1 VRVRESPYDGG
12 VLPSEPHSPGP
23 GELIAAGGVAYVDDR
38 FDEARA
44 QWEQAFR
51 ALHDVGAS
59 AAAAR
64 VATLLGELH
73 WGGLGN
79 ASIGRGWLER
89 ARRLLD
95 DAGPCVEWGYWELA
109 RLACDRPDIV
119 ALEQAADRALALAI
133 EYADTALQT
142 RALADGGFARVC
154 QGRLTEG
161 FARLDE
167 ALAALTGGEVTD
179 PFAVSTSWCAL
190 LSACDRA
197 GDPERARE
205 WLRAVQAGVLGPADG
220 RPRMLGA
227 HCQIALGGV
236 LCSVGR
242 LVEAEEALSVAL
254 EPGGGATFA
263 QRVLATA
270 RLAELRVR
278 SGRLDEAAELL
289 ATIADVEA
297 AVWPLALLHVARNE
311 FAEAIGV
318 LRRGLEA
325 VTGDVLRQAQWLSLL
340 VEAQLA
346 TPDAISAAAATDR
359 LRQLAEATDS
369 TVVGAYAALASGR
382 IAAGTNDLR
391 AAAELLASAERRFDE
406 AERPVEMAQARLARA
421 EAIQTEAPFDAVGL
435 ARAVHATAVRHD
447 LPGLRDRSAALL
459 RRLGATPPRNAS
471 ASNSVATLTAREVEI
486 LDGLRQGDSNA
497 QIAGRLFLSPKT
509 VEHHVSRIFVK
520 LGVRTRAEAAAVAA
534 SAGPLAGG

>member
-1 VRVRESPYDGG
+1 MPLPD
-12 VLPSEPHSPGP
+12 LPSEPASAGP
-23 GELIAAGGVAYVDDR
+23 GELIAAGGAAYVDDR

-44 QWEQAFR
+44 LWEQAFR

-95 DAGPCVEWGYWELA
+95 EAGPCVEWGYWELA
-109 RLACDRPDIV
+109 RLACDRPDV
-119 ALEQAADRALALAI
+119 LALEQAADRALALAI

-154 QGRLTEG
+154 QGQLAEG

-167 ALAALTGGEVTD
+167 ALAALTSGEVTD

-197 GDPERARE
+197 GDPERAAE
-205 WLRAVQAGVLGPADG
+205 WLRAVRADVLAPSGG
-220 RPRMLGA
+220 RPRMLSA

-242 LVEAEEALSVAL
+242 WTEAEEALAVAL
-254 EPGGGATFA
+254 DPGGGATFA
-263 QRVLATA
+263 QRVVATA

-278 SGRLDEAAELL
+278 SGRVDEAAELV
-289 ATIADVEA
+289 AMIADADE

-311 FAEAIGV
+311 FAEAVGV

-325 VTGDVLRQAQWLSLL
+325 ITGDALRQAQWLSLL

-346 TPDAISAAAATDR
+346 TPDPISAAATADR
-359 LRQLAEATDS
+359 LRHLAGTTDS
-369 TVVGAYAALASGR
+369 AVVGAYAALAGGR
-382 IAAGTNDLR
+382 VAASTDDVP
-391 AAAELLASAERRFDE
+391 AATELLISAETRFDE
-406 AERPVEMAQARLARA
+406 AERPVEMAQARLIRA
-421 EAIQTEAPFDAVGL
+421 EVIQTEAPFDAIGL
-435 ARAVHATAVRHD
+435 ARAVHATAVRHH
-447 LPGLRDRSAALL
+447 LPWLRDRSAALL

-471 ASNSVATLTAREVEI
+471 ASNSMATLTAREVEI

-534 SAGPLAGG
+534 SAAPLAGG

>member
-1 VRVRESPYDGG
+1 MPLSD
-12 VLPSEPHSPGP
+12 LPSEPASAGP
-23 GELIAAGGVAYVDDR
+23 GELIAAGAAAYVDDR

-44 QWEQAFR
+44 RWEQAFR
-51 ALHDVGAS
+51 ALYDVRAP

-95 DAGPCVEWGYWELA
+95 EAGPCVEWGYWELA

-119 ALEQAADRALALAI
+119 ALEQAADRAMALAI

-154 QGRLTEG
+154 QGRLVEG

-167 ALAALTGGEVTD
+167 ALAALTSGEVTD

-197 GDPERARE
+197 GDPERAGE
-205 WLRAVQAGVLGPADG
+205 WLRAVRASVLAPAGG

-236 LCSVGR
+236 MCSVGR
-242 LVEAEEALSVAL
+242 WADAEETLAAALDS
-254 EPGGGATFA
+254 GGGATFA

-278 SGRLDEAAELL
+278 SGRVDEAAELV
-289 ATIADVEA
+289 ATIADTEA
-297 AVWPLALLHVARNE
+297 AVWPAALVHLARNE
-311 FAEAIGV
+311 PNQAVAT
-318 LRRGLEA
+318 LRRGVDA
-325 VTGDVLRQAQWLSLL
+325 VTGDLLRQGQWLSLL

-346 TPDAISAAAATDR
+346 APDRGGAAATADR
-359 LRQLAEATDS
+359 LTALAATTDS
-369 TVVGAYAALASGR
+369 TVVRAYAALAAGRVAASSGDVP
-382 IAAGTNDLR
+382 AARG
-391 AAAELLASAERRFDE
+391 LLASAESGFDQ
-406 AERPVEMAQARLARA
+406 ATRPVETAQARLALA
-421 EAIQTEAPFDAVGL
+421 EATHADAPLDAVAL

-447 LPGLRDRSAALL
+447 LPALRDRSAALL
-459 RRLGATPPRNAS
+459 RQLGVTPPRNAS
-471 ASNSVATLTAREVEI
+471 AATAIGVLTAREAEI

-534 SAGPLAGG
+534 STGPPARR